1 MTARGSCRQP
11 AASAPPSRSAAPRA
25 LPGLRRE
32 VRNRLSTPARTLG
45 APLEEVPPAGAFH
58 SYSHPGKSGT
68 GMQRFELSEGS
79 SSKFWEV
86 EVMDKDLTVRFGR
99 IGSAGQTRTKS
110 FDSHAAAVKER
121 DRLVKEKTG
130 KGYACLATAGEVP
143 LAPTSPSP
151 SPDAA
156 TESVPVAASSATP
169 PPAGQADAA
178 ILWPTG
184 GFQWNDTWR
193 AQLPVV
199 RGIHAPPL
207 DLSHASVSD
216 IPDIED
222 ASTQFF
228 DEFDAAAAASGRGWT
243 LWQQADGQRRLTPQA
258 VSKPDFEYWLELHAQ
273 VNQVFSRHRLADW
286 LTQVGLKLHGIAF
299 MLEVMLEFV
308 DIAQGRG
315 ACVMYRGLPTLRQAI
330 ACADG
335 EAHDQALAVAAR
347 LRGRNP
353 ALATWCAHLFPHR
366 QDWALEALQAA
377 PRADQGLLTEC
388 AMPVAAMLPHLR
400 RTVPYFDKMVPACLL
415 QVSLH
420 GEAALPV
427 LTHLL
432 RCATRDKVAT
442 ALRMLMDMQVPA
454 LIPALIENRHIKEVR
469 AALDQLAQAYPA
481 AVLRSAIDVS
491 SAARSRSLEGW
502 ALRLALRHPV
512 ALTSALATL
521 SEAERRRFR
530 SLLAAPDHGEAPPDR
545 LPELLRHPPWLR
557 KARVH
562 ELPTLDLPPLP
573 TPTRV
578 GWTDEQAAAYR
589 AHRPDKRIAQ
599 QIKDRPDKAG
609 YSLAKLCIVP
619 AAHARV
625 LAGEWLRPGDVQ
637 PGSGFH
643 GGNID
648 HLPLMAAPTA
658 LAIWNSY
665 PARHWQTAWNDF
677 HQVVRYL
684 LAQHGEAAVPGL
696 VNLVEARPG
705 EGLALALP
713 VDSPALV
720 PSILHALHKLK
731 KLRSVAI
738 AWIEAHPRTMLMA
751 ALPLAFGTITAGRD
765 EARSGLRWMLAHGFE
780 AEARA
785 VASEYGCAMA
795 DALQALLDADP
806 LLELPP
812 RMPGLPSFF
821 VPTSFRRPELRDGGV
836 LPPTTV
842 EHLGSMLAIST
853 LEAPY
858 AGLQVVRELCTPA
871 SLAEFA
877 WDLFEAWNADGRGSR
892 CNWAFTALGLLGDDE
907 TARRLATKIRE
918 WPGEGAHQRAVAGL
932 DLLAAIG
939 SDVALMHLNGIAG
952 KVKFKALQ
960 DKAREKIAAVAEARG
975 FTTEELA
982 DRLVPDLG
990 LDEQGTLRLDFG
1002 PRRFVVAFDE
1012 TLKPFVRDGQG
1023 TRLKDLP
1030 KPLKSDDAALA
1041 GAATERYKQIK
1052 KDAKAVGSLQIIRLE
1067 MGMVARRRWSAAD
1080 FRLFF
1085 LEHPLM
1091 RHLAARV
1098 VWGVYVDGCMT
1109 QGFRVAEDLSLA
1121 DGNDE
1126 LFVLPEAA
1134 SVGLA
1139 HVLEMPAALQAAFG
1153 QVFANYEIL
1162 QPFKQLGRETFGL
1175 TEAEKAG
1182 HEITR
1187 FKDKAVAIGSVMG
1200 LGNRGWERGAA
1211 EDGGWVHQ
1219 FHKPLPGGLQADLEL
1234 DPGTMV
1240 GDLSYEPKQKLPS
1253 ISLRKSGS
1261 WDRNGLVTFA
1271 ALDPILASELLRDIE
1286 LLAPLDEGP

>member
-1 MTARGSCRQP
+1 MP
-11 AASAPPSRSAAPRA
+11 ALERA
-25 LPGLRRE
+25 L
-32 VRNRLSTPARTLG
+32 A
-45 APLEEVPPAGAFH
+45 APLEEVPSAGTFH
-58 SYSHPGKSGT
+58 SYSHPGKSGA

-86 EVMDKDLTVRFGR
+86 EVADKELSVRFGR

-110 FDSHAAAVKER
+110 FDSHAAAIEER
-121 DRLVKEKTG
+121 DKLVKEKTG
-130 KGYACLATAGEVP
+130 KGYACVAVAGASP
-143 LAPTSPSP
+143 APTSSR
-151 SPDAA
+151 PDGA
-156 TESVPVAASSATP
+156 TENVPAAAASATP
-169 PPAGQADAA
+169 PPAGQANAA
-178 ILWPTG
+178 LPWPAG
-184 GFQWNDTWR
+184 GFQWKETWR

-207 DLSHASVSD
+207 DLSHTPMSD
-216 IPDIED
+216 IPDVED
-222 ASTQFF
+222 ASTQFLE
-228 DEFDAAAAASGRGWT
+228 EFNDAATASGRGWT
-243 LWQQADGQRRLTPQA
+243 LWQRADGQRWLTRQA
-258 VSKPDFEYWLELHAQ
+258 VSEPDFEYWLELHAQ

-286 LTQVGLKLHGIAF
+286 VAQVGLALHGIAF

-330 ACADG
+330 ACAND
-335 EAHDQALAVAAR
+335 EAHDQALAVAGR

-353 ALATWCAHLFPHR
+353 ALATWCSYLFPHR
-366 QDWALEALQAA
+366 QDWALEALRAA
-377 PRADQGLLTEC
+377 PRADEGLLTEC
-388 AMPVAAMLPHLR
+388 AMPVAAMLSHLR
-400 RTVPYFDKMVPACLL
+400 RTVPRFDKQVPACLL
-415 QVSLH
+415 QLRLH
-420 GEAALPV
+420 GEAALPI

-432 RCATRDKVAT
+432 RSATRDQVAT
-442 ALRMLMDMQVPA
+442 ALQMLMDMQVPA
-454 LIPALIENRHIKEVR
+454 LIPALIENMHIEEVR
-469 AALDQLAQAYPA
+469 TALDPLAQAYPA
-481 AVLRSAIDVS
+481 AVLKAAIEVS
-491 SAARSRSLEGW
+491 SATRSRSVEGW
-502 ALRLALRHPV
+502 ALRLAQRQP
-512 ALTSALATL
+512 AALAGALAAL
-521 SEAERRRFR
+521 SEAERGRFQR
-530 SLLAAPDHGEAPPDR
+530 LLAAPDHREVSPDL

-557 KARVH
+557 KTRADG
-562 ELPTLDLPPLP
+562 LPTLDIPPLH
-573 TPTRV
+573 TPTRLD
-578 GWTDEQAAAYR
+578 WTDEQAAAYR
-589 AHRPDKRIAQ
+589 AHPPDKRIAQ
-599 QIKDRPDKAG
+599 QVKDRPDKAG
-609 YSLAKLCIVP
+609 YHLTKLCIVP

-648 HLPLMAAPTA
+648 HLPLMAAPAA

-665 PARHWQTAWNDF
+665 PAQHWQTAWNAF

-684 LAQHGEAAVPGL
+684 LAHHGEAAVPGL

-713 VDSPALV
+713 IDSPALV
-720 PSILHALHKLK
+720 PSVLHALRKLK
-731 KLRSVAI
+731 KLRSAAI
-738 AWIEAHPRTMLMA
+738 AWIEAHPRTTLLA
-751 ALPLAFGTITAGRD
+751 ALPLAFGTAGTQRD
-765 EARSGLRWMLAHGFE
+765 DARSGLRWMLARGFE
-780 AEARA
+780 AEARTLA
-785 VASEYGCAMA
+785 AEYGSAMS
-795 DALQALLDADP
+795 DALQVLLDADP
-806 LLELPP
+806 LQELPA
-812 RMPGLPSFF
+812 RMPKLPSFF
-821 VPTSFRRPELRDGGV
+821 VAASFRRPELRDGGA
-836 LPPTTV
+836 LPLPAI

-877 WDLFEAWNADGRGSR
+877 WDLFEAWNADGRA
-892 CNWAFTALGLLGDDE
+892 NKYHWAFAALGLLGDDE
-907 TARRLATKIRE
+907 TARRLASKIRE
-918 WPGEGAHQRAVAGL
+918 WPGESAHQRAVAGL

-939 SDVALMHLNGIAG
+939 SDVALMHLNGIAS
-952 KVKFKALQ
+952 KVKFKGLQ
-960 DKAREKIAAVAEARG
+960 DKARDKIAAVAEARG

-1002 PRRFVVAFDE
+1002 PRQFVVAFDE

-1041 GAATERYKQIK
+1041 EAATERYKQIK
-1052 KDAKAVGSLQIIRLE
+1052 KDAKAVGSLQLVRLE
-1067 MGMVARRRWSAAD
+1067 MGMVTRRRWSATD

-1121 DGNDE
+1121 DANDE
-1126 LFVLPEAA
+1126 LFTLPDAA
-1134 SVGLA
+1134 TVGIA

-1153 QVFANYEIL
+1153 QVFADYEIL

-1175 TEAEKAG
+1175 SEAEKAG

-1187 FKDKAVAIGSVMG
+1187 FKDKTVAIGSVMG

-1211 EDGGWVHQ
+1211 EDGGWIHE
-1219 FHKPLPGGLQADLEL
+1219 FHKHLPGGLLADLDL
-1234 DPGTMV
+1234 DPGTV
-1240 GDLSYEPKQKLPS
+1240 IGELSYEPRQKLPS
-1253 ISLRKSGS
+1253 INLRKSGS
-1261 WDRNGLVTFA
+1261 WDRNGLVEFA

-1286 LLAPLDEGP
+1286 LLAPLNEGP